1 MANEWHAEDKKLLIG
16 MLITIEQRLHIIVFE
31 DDLEPNRKSRFRKE
45 FIGTLPGLWREVEH
59 AFVSARNMIEEDEVN
74 WEYVEGIGMRG
85 NLLRWKKAMLDESV
99 REGTVGRFLKFAN
112 AILGSL
118 AKVIPPLEIVKE
130 YKECVEGAQKYF
142 RG

>member
-1 MANEWHAEDKKLLIG
+1 MANEGQAEDKKILIE
-16 MLITIEQRLHIIVFE
+16 MLITIEKRLYLIVFE
-31 DDLEPNRKSRFRKE
+31 GRQASAGKSPFRKE
-45 FIGTLPGLWREVEH
+45 FIRMLPGPWKEVEH
-59 AFVSARNMIEEDEVN
+59 TFLRARNMIERDEVN
-74 WEYVEGIGMRG
+74 WEYVEGIGMTG
-85 NLLRWKKAMLDESV
+85 NMLRWKKTLLDESV

>member
-1 MANEWHAEDKKLLIG
+1 MANEGQAEDKKILIE
-16 MLITIEQRLHIIVFE
+16 MLVTIEKRLYLIVFE
-31 DDLEPNRKSRFRKE
+31 RGRNAAGKSPFRRE
-45 FIGTLPGLWREVEH
+45 FIRMLPGPWRQVEH
-59 AFVSARNMIEEDEVN
+59 AFLSARNMIEKDEVN
-74 WEYVEGIGMRG
+74 WEYVEGIGMTG
-85 NLLRWKKAMLDESV
+85 DMLRWKKVLLDESV

>member
-1 MANEWHAEDKKLLIG
+1 MANEGQAEDKKILIG
-16 MLITIEQRLHIIVFE
+16 MLVTIEKRLHFIVFE
-31 DDLEPNRKSRFRKE
+31 GDRDAAGRSRFRKE
-45 FIGTLPGLWREVEH
+45 FIHMLPEPWREVEQ
-59 AFVSARNMIEEDEVN
+59 AFLTARNMIERDEVN
-74 WEYVEGIGMRG
+74 WEYVEGIGMTG
-85 NLLRWKKAMLDESV
+85 NMLRWKKAMLDESV
-99 REGTVGRFLKFAN
+99 KEGAVGRFLKFAN

>member
-1 MANEWHAEDKKLLIG
+1 MANEGQAEDKKILIE
-16 MLITIEQRLHIIVFE
+16 MLVTIEKRLYIIVFE
-31 DDLEPNRKSRFRKE
+31 KDREASARSHFRKE
-45 FIGTLPGLWREVEH
+45 FIRMLPGPWDEVEQ
-59 AFVSARNMIEEDEVN
+59 AFKRARNMIEKKELN
-74 WEYVEGIGMRG
+74 WEYVEGIGMTG
-85 NLLRWKKAMLDESV
+85 DMLRWKKAMLDESV

>member
-1 MANEWHAEDKKLLIG
+1 MHVPRSK
-16 MLITIEQRLHIIVFE
+16 QV
-31 DDLEPNRKSRFRKE
+31 SRGF
-45 FIGTLPGLWREVEH
+45 L
-59 AFVSARNMIEEDEVN
+59 SARNMIERDEVN
-74 WEYVEGIGMRG
+74 WEYVEGIGMTG
-85 NLLRWKKAMLDESV
+85 NMLRWKKAMLDESV

-130 YKECVEGAQKYF
+130 YKECVEGATKYF

>member
-1 MANEWHAEDKKLLIG
+1 MANEGQAEDKKILIE
-16 MLITIEQRLHIIVFE
+16 MLVTIEKRLYIIVFE
-31 DDLEPNRKSRFRKE
+31 KDREASARSHFRNE
-45 FIGTLPGLWREVEH
+45 FIRMLPGPWKEVEQ
-59 AFVSARNMIEEDEVN
+59 AFKSARNMIAEDEVN
-74 WEYVEGIGMRG
+74 WEYVEGFGMTG
-85 NLLRWKKAMLDESV
+85 NMLRWKKALLDESV

-118 AKVIPPLEIVKE
+118 AKTVPPLELVKE

>member
-1 MANEWHAEDKKLLIG
+1 MASKEQAEDQRLLIET
-16 MLITIEQRLHIIVFE
+16 LVTIEKRLYIIVFGHADE
-31 DDLEPNRKSRFRKE
+31 LRGQRFRRE
-45 FIGTLPGLWREVEH
+45 FRQIVAEPWPQVER
-59 AFVSARNMIEEDEVN
+59 AFRDARNIIESEQLN
-74 WEYVEGIGMRG
+74 WEYVEGVGMTG
-85 NLLRWKKAMLDESV
+85 NWLKWKKRLLDESV

-118 AKVIPPLEIVKE
+118 AKVIPPSEVVKE

>member
-1 MANEWHAEDKKLLIG
+1 VASKEQTEDQRLLIE
-16 MLITIEQRLHIIVFE
+16 MLVTIEKRLFIIVFG
-31 DDLEPNRKSRFRKE
+31 DNDQLKSQRFRKE
-45 FIGTLPGLWREVEH
+45 FRQIVTEPWSQVEH
-59 AFVSARNMIEEDEVN
+59 AFRDARNMIESEQLN
-74 WEYVEGIGMRG
+74 WEYVEGVGMTG
-85 NLLRWKKAMLDESV
+85 NWLRWKKRLLDESV

-118 AKVIPPLEIVKE
+118 AKVIPPLEVVKE

>member
-1 MANEWHAEDKKLLIG
+1 MATEAQAQDIRLLIE
-16 MLITIEQRLHIIVFE
+16 MLVTIENRLNIIVFGH
-31 DDLEPNRKSRFRKE
+31 DGQLGSQRFRKE
-45 FIGTLPGLWREVEH
+45 FRQTLTEPWPQVEH
-59 AFVSARNMIEEDEVN
+59 AFRTARNMIEREEFN
-74 WEYVEGIGMRG
+74 WEYVEGVGMTG
-85 NLLRWKKAMLDESV
+85 NWLRWKKRLLDESV
-99 REGTVGRFLKFAN
+99 KEGTVGRFLKFAN